1 MASRADGNR
10 IPASHPP
17 GYAAVFLRVVL
28 IVFMAEFLV
37 MELLGLLPARLVE
50 SISARQIL
58 LPILDAA
65 LLVILIAP
73 PIYFWAIKPY
83 VEGRRAMAGVLAMAS
98 HELRTPLNGIAG
110 LIDIAADAPDD
121 PELPGY
127 LKIARQKTA
136 ELTAQMDQI
145 LCYSRLESGFFK
157 ARIATHTLAS
167 CMHLPMEA
175 GRKAAWEKGL
185 DFRSNLDEVPADLA
199 VLTDCSLLSILIG
212 HLVDNA
218 VKFTARGD
226 ITVRIDVPDT
236 APGTIRIVV
245 EDNGEGG
252 SRTQV
257 EHLARTFT
265 QRDGAYAR
273 SGGGLGLGLTISRH
287 LADLLD
293 CRLDMHSR
301 LEGGT
306 RAVLTV
312 PLASMDVSSPGERPS
327 GV

>member
-127 LKIARQKTA
+127 LKIAA
-136 ELTAQMDQI
+136 EDRGT
-145 LCYSRLESGFFK
+145 YR
-157 ARIATHTLAS
+157 
-167 CMHLPMEA
+167 
-175 GRKAAWEKGL
+175 
-185 DFRSNLDEVPADLA
+185 ADGPDP
-199 VLTDCSLLSILIG
+199 VL
-212 HLVDNA
+212 
-218 VKFTARGD
+218 
-226 ITVRIDVPDT
+226 
-236 APGTIRIVV
+236 
-245 EDNGEGG
+245 
-252 SRTQV
+252 
-257 EHLARTFT
+257 
-265 QRDGAYAR
+265 
-273 SGGGLGLGLTISRH
+273 
-287 LADLLD
+287 
-293 CRLDMHSR
+293 
-301 LEGGT
+301 
-306 RAVLTV
+306 LTV
-312 PLASMDVSSPGERPS
+312 GKRIFQSADRDTHIGILHAPAHGS
-327 GV
+327 GP